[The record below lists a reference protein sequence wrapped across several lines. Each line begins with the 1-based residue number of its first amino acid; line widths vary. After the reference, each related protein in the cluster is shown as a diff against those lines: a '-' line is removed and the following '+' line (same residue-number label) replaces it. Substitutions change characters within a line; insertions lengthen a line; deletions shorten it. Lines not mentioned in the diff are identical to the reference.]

1 MTDYKIVRSR
11 RRTAVIEI
19 TEDLRVIVR
28 VPYTMPDERVRRMVR
43 EKQSIIDMKLARM
56 RERLDKQ
63 YAAFGEEVPITQS
76 EIRELAA
83 QARREI
89 PPRVEHFAGIMGIHY
104 GRITIRNQATLWG
117 SCSAKGNLNF
127 NCLLMLCPAEV
138 RDYVIVHELC
148 HRKEMNHSPRFW
160 AEVGGVLPDYRLQR
174 SWLKE
179 YGGRLIRRMREG
191 QET

>member
-28 VPYTMPDERVRRMVR
+28 VPYTMPDERIRRMVR

-63 YAAFGEEVPITQS
+63 YAAFGEAVPITQG
-76 EIRELAA
+76 EIRELAV

-89 PPRVEHFAGIMGIHY
+89 PPRVEHFAGIMGIQY

-160 AEVGGVLPDYRLQR
+160 AEVGRVLPDYRLQR

>member
-28 VPYTMPDERVRRMVR
+28 VPYSMPDERVRRLVR
-43 EKQSIIDMKLARM
+43 EKRPVIDSRISRM
-56 RERLDKQ
+56 RERLDRQ
-63 YAAFGEEVPITQS
+63 YAVFGEEAPITQS
-76 EIRELAA
+76 EIKALAA
-83 QARREI
+83 QARQEI
-89 PPRVEHFAGIMGIHY
+89 PGRVEYFAGIMGIQY
-104 GRITIRNQATLWG
+104 GQITIRNQTTLWG
-117 SCSAKGNLNF
+117 SCSAKGNLSF
-127 NCLLMLCPAEV
+127 NCLLMLCPADV

-160 AEVGGVLPDYRLQR
+160 AEVGRVLPDYRTER
-174 SWLKE
+174 NWLKE

-191 QET
+191 QRT